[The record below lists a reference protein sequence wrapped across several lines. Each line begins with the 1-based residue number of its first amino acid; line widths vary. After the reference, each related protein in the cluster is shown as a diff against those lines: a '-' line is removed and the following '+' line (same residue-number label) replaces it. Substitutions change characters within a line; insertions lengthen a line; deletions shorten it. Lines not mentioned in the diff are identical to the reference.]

1 MSLPMHYVLDE
12 DGNPQ
17 KEPDLLTWARW
28 FETET
33 NRVVAVYAHD
43 DFMVSTVFLGLD
55 HNFGVAGGP
64 VLWETMVFGGR
75 LDQHQWRYRSRDDA
89 IAGHRAAVDKALAA
103 VVSAGVRDP

>member
-1 MSLPMHYVLDE
+1 MYYVLDE

-33 NRVVAVYAHD
+33 NRVVAKYTHD
-43 DFMVSTVFLGLD
+43 DFMVSTVF
-55 HNFGVAGGP
+55 FGDP

-75 LDQHQWRYRSRDDA
+75 LDHEQWRYRSRDDA

-103 VVSAGVRDP
+103 VASAGVRDP